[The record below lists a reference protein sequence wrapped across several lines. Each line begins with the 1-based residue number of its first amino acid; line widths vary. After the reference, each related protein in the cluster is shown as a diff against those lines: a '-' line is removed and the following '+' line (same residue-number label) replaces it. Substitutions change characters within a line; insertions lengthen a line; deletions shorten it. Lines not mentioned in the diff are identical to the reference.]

1 MKNWLWICISLIIFI
16 LLDWGISLTT
26 NKGLD
31 KYFGLDQ
38 NAHIL
43 LVGHSHLML
52 ATDKEAMEHE
62 TGLKVAK
69 FCREGVDVIARKKMI
84 EYYLSLPAKDSLRYV
99 LYGVDLYS
107 FQPTGLS
114 ANAHTLFYPF
124 MDNPEMD
131 KYIKSKDSPLNY
143 WTHKLIR
150 SSRYSDALINSAIRG
165 YMNNWSNY
173 KSGQLDIEKTR
184 KNLNN
189 YNRTIAFDSTMIS
202 EFENTVSMLN
212 DRGIHVILVNTPTIY
227 DLNQKDNIGYLNMIS
242 YFDSMAC
249 NNELIDFWDLNTMYS
264 KQYDLFFDMIH
275 LNIQGQ
281 HIVNGELCKRI
292 SSISDK

>member
-1 MKNWLWICISLIIFI
+1 MKKWLWIVISVIIFI
-16 LLDWGISLTT
+16 LTDYCISLTT

-38 NAHIL
+38 NAQIL

-52 ATDKEAMEHE
+52 ATDKEAMESK

-107 FQPTGLS
+107 FQPSGLS

-124 MDNPEMD
+124 MDNPAMD
-131 KYIKSKDSPLNY
+131 KYIKNKDTSLDY
-143 WTHKLIR
+143 WSHKLIR

-165 YMNNWSNY
+165 YMKNWANY
-173 KSGQLDIEKTR
+173 KYGQLDIEKAR
-184 KNLNN
+184 RNLDN
-189 YNRTIAFDSTMIS
+189 YNRSIAFDTTMIL
-202 EFENTVSMLN
+202 EFESTLSMLN
-212 DRGIHVILVNTPTIY
+212 DRGIHVILVNTPTIHE
-227 DLNQKDNIGYLNMIS
+227 LNQKDSIGYQNMIS
-242 YFDSMAC
+242 YFDNLSC
-249 NNELIDFWDLNTMYS
+249 NNVLIDFWDLNPIFST
-264 KQYDLFFDMIH
+264 QYDLFFDMIH
-275 LNIQGQ
+275 LNIKGQ
-281 HIVNGELCKRI
+281 HVVNDELCNRI
-292 SSISDK
+292 LSLQD